1 MKNEKSNK
9 PFWIEHPEYY
19 PDGPNTHLKK
29 KPQFKLYKNKFFSMH
44 TLKTLKSYTIGCACS
59 LLVLLLIIM
68 VLVGIFLIL
77 GKIATVIG
85 LKWKHIPFILL
96 FGWLLMKGR
105 QKIISDGVKDALKE
119 TEEEHRN
126 R

>member
-1 MKNEKSNK
+1 MKHKKSNNQ

-29 KPQFKLYKNKFFSMH
+29 KPKFKLCENKSFSMQ
-44 TLKTLKSYTIGCACS
+44 TLKNYTLGCGS
-59 LLVLLLIIM
+59 ILIIVM
-68 VLVGIFLIL
+68 FLLGIFLIL
-77 GKIATVIG
+77 GKMAEGIG
-85 LKWKHIPFILL
+85 IKWLPIFPLVLL